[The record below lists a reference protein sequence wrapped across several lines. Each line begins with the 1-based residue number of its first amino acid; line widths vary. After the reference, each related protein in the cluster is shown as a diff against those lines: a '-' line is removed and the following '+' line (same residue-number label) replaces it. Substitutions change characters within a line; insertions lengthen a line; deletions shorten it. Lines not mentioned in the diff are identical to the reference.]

1 MIIVMPVLELGLR
14 PAHSRRRLGTHTP
27 RTLSH
32 ITALIITES
41 QLPTAP
47 PSMKLHESAIS

>member
-14 PAHSRRRLGTHTP
+14 PAHSRRRLGTHTHP
-27 RTLSH
+27 HISH
-32 ITALIITES
+32 IIALIITES

-47 PSMKLHESAIS
+47 ASMKLPDSVIS